1 MINKKVLDVYQ
12 KKDVEGQKCIVY
24 RRHNGWNQRWR
35 IMYLDAKNYQKERS
49 SGFDKGYGFYIN
61 RPFFFR
67 SRMPMRRIIE
77 LVPWYA
83 RLRKYHDSRRK
94 QQTWRF
100 DRKSNTIQ
108 NMNWKNYSLDVHN
121 NGRGPYLR
129 VQTTNSR
136 WW

>member
-12 KKDVEGQKCIVY
+12 KKDVEGQKVIVY
-24 RRHNGWNQRWR
+24 NRHNGWNQRWR
-35 IMYLDAKNYQKERS
+35 VVYLDGKNYKKERS
-49 SGFDKGYGFYIN
+49 SGWDAEYGFHIM

-67 SRMPMRRIIE
+67 SRMPMRRVIE

-83 RLRKYHDSRRK
+83 RLRRYYQGRRN

-100 DRKSNTIQ
+100 DRTSNTIR
-108 NMNWKNYSLDVHN
+108 NMNWKNYCLDIN
-121 NGRGPYLR
+121 SNGRGTYLR
-129 VQTTNSR
+129 VATVNSR